1 MNEMSI
7 SEARKA
13 LNTLTEQMTPKSRAV
28 AITRRGKPVLA
39 ILDWELYETI
49 LETLEV
55 MADGEAMDSLRR
67 SLGEVA
73 AGRTVPADEVAAE
86 LGL

>member
-13 LNTLTEQMTPKSRAV
+13 LTTLTERMTPKSRAV

-49 LETLEV
+49 VETLEV
-55 MADGEAMDSLRR
+55 LADAEAMGSLRR
-67 SLGEVA
+67 SLEEVA
-73 AGRTVPADEVAAE
+73 AGRAVPADEVAAE